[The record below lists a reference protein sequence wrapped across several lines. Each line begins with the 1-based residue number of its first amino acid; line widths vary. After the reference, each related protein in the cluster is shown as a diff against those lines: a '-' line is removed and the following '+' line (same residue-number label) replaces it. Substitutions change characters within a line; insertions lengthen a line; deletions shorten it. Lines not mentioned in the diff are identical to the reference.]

1 MINKYECIFLD
12 RDGTINF
19 DPGYISSVRDLKFY
33 DYTFKALKLLKPIT
47 KSFII
52 ITNQSG
58 VSRGIIKEEKLNEIN
73 SFIHSNFSKNTLN
86 LLDIY
91 YCTDLPGNS
100 STFRKPET
108 GMFLQASNEH
118 NIDLTKC
125 IMIGDSYRDIVPA
138 NKLGMSSLFLLSGNG
153 REDLHKFNHLFK
165 PDHIA
170 ENLYIGAKELI
181 K

>member
-12 RDGTINF
+12 RDGTINI
-19 DPGYISSVRDLKFY
+19 DPGYISSVEGFKFY
-33 DYTFKALKLLKPIT
+33 DYTFKALKLLKVLT

-58 VSRGIIKEEKLNEIN
+58 VSRGIIKEEKLIEIN
-73 SFIHSNFSKNTLN
+73 SFIHSKFLKNKLN

-91 YCTDLPGNS
+91 YSTDLPGNN

-108 GMFLQASNEH
+108 GMFLQASSEH
-118 NIDLTKC
+118 NIDLTRC
-125 IMIGDSYRDIVPA
+125 VMIGDSYKDIVPA

-153 REDLHKFNHLFK
+153 KNDLHKFDHFLK
-165 PDHIA
+165 PDRIA
-170 ENLYIGAKELI
+170 ENLFLGAKDLI

>member
-1 MINKYECIFLD
+1 MASKYECIFLD

-19 DPGYISSVRDLKFY
+19 DPGYISSVEDLKFY
-33 DYTFKALKLLKPIT
+33 DYTFKALRLLKPLT

-58 VSRGIIKEEKLNEIN
+58 VGRGLIKEKKLIEIN
-73 SFIHSNFSKNTLN
+73 SLIHSKFLENKLN
-86 LLDIY
+86 LLNIY
-91 YCTDLPGNS
+91 FCTDLPGVDS
-100 STFRKPET
+100 IYRKPRV
-108 GMFLQASNEH
+108 GMFLQASNDY

-125 IMIGDSYRDIVPA
+125 IMIGDSYKDIVPA
-138 NKLGMSSLFLLSGNG
+138 NELGMSSLFVLSGNG
-153 REDLHKFNHLFK
+153 KKDLHKFDHLSK

-170 ENLYIGAKELI
+170 ENLFSGAELLI

>member
-1 MINKYECIFLD
+1 MISKYECIFLD

-33 DYTFKALKLLKPIT
+33 DYTFKALKLLKPLT

-58 VSRGIIKEEKLNEIN
+58 VARGLIKEEKLIEIN
-73 SFIHSNFSKNTLN
+73 SFIHSKFLENKLN

-91 YCTDLPGNS
+91 YCTELPGNGS
-100 STFRKPET
+100 KFRKPGV
-108 GMFLQASNEH
+108 GMFLQASSEH
-118 NIDLTKC
+118 NIDLKKC
-125 IMIGDSYRDIVPA
+125 IMIGDSHKDIVPA
-138 NKLGMSSLFLLSGNG
+138 KKLGMSSLFVLSGNG
-153 REDLHKFNHLFK
+153 KKDLHKFDHLIK

-170 ENLYIGAKELI
+170 EDLFLGAKDLI

>member
-1 MINKYECIFLD
+1 MIREYECIFLD

-19 DPGYISSVRDLKFY
+19 DPGYISSIKDFKFY
-33 DYTFKALKLLKPIT
+33 DYTFKALRLLKSLT

-58 VSRGIIKEEKLNEIN
+58 VSRGIIKENKLIEIN
-73 SFIHSNFSKNTLN
+73 SFILSKFLENRLN

-91 YCTDLPGNS
+91 YCTDLPEHAS
-100 STFRKPET
+100 SYRKP
-108 GMFLQASNEH
+108 GVSMFLQASIEY

-125 IMIGDSYRDIVPA
+125 IMIGDSYKDIVPA
-138 NKLGMSSLFLLSGNG
+138 NELGMSSLFVLSGNG
-153 REDLHKFNHLFK
+153 KKDLHKFDERCSPK
-165 PDHIA
+165 YIA
-170 ENLYIGAKELI
+170 ENLFFGAEELV

>member
-1 MINKYECIFLD
+1 MASKYECIFLD

-19 DPGYISSVRDLKFY
+19 DPGYISRVEDLKFY
-33 DYTFKALKLLKPIT
+33 DYTFKALKLLKSLT

-58 VSRGIIKEEKLNEIN
+58 VGRDLIKEKKLIEIN
-73 SFIHSNFSKNTLN
+73 SLIHSKFLENKLN
-86 LLDIY
+86 LLNIY
-91 YCTDLPGNS
+91 FCTDLPGVD
-100 STFRKPET
+100 STYRKPRV
-108 GMFLQASNEH
+108 GMFLQASNDY

-125 IMIGDSYRDIVPA
+125 IMIGDSYKDIVPA
-138 NKLGMSSLFLLSGNG
+138 NELGMSSLFVLSGNG
-153 REDLHKFNHLFK
+153 QKDLHKFEHLCK

-170 ENLYIGAKELI
+170 ENLFSGAELLI

>member
-1 MINKYECIFLD
+1 MISKYDCIFLD

-19 DPGYISSVRDLKFY
+19 DPGYISSVKDFKFY
-33 DYTFKALKLLKPIT
+33 DYTFKALKLLKPLT

-58 VSRGIIKEEKLNEIN
+58 VSRGIIEEINLIEIN
-73 SFIHSNFSKNTLN
+73 SFIHSKFLENKLN

-91 YCTDLPGNS
+91 FCTDLPGVGS
-100 STFRKPET
+100 IFRKPGV
-108 GMFLQASNEH
+108 GMFLQASSDY

-125 IMIGDSYRDIVPA
+125 IMIGDSFKDIVPA
-138 NKLGMSSLFLLSGNG
+138 NKLGMSSLFVLSGNG
-153 REDLHKFNHLFK
+153 KKDLHKFDNLFK

-170 ENLYIGAKELI
+170 ENLFLGAKDLI

>member
-1 MINKYECIFLD
+1 MISKYECIFLD
-12 RDGTINF
+12 RDGTINL

-33 DYTFKALKLLKPIT
+33 DYTFKALKLLKPLT

-58 VSRGIIKEEKLNEIN
+58 VSRGIIKEEKLIEMN
-73 SFIHSNFSKNTLN
+73 SFIHSKFLENKIN

-91 YCTDLPGNS
+91 YCTDLPGNG
-100 STFRKPET
+100 STFRKPEV
-108 GMFLQASNEH
+108 GMFLQASSKH
-118 NIDLTKC
+118 NIDLKRC
-125 IMIGDSYRDIVPA
+125 IMIGDSFIDIVPA
-138 NKLGMSSLFLLSGNG
+138 NKLGMSSLFVLSGNG
-153 REDLHKFNHLFK
+153 RKDLHKFDHSFK

-170 ENLYIGAKELI
+170 ENLFLGAEHLI